1 MAKINFSKSGIGV
14 RGLRLMV
21 GIPAHAPSAHALC
34 VGGAL
39 KDGVHPPAGPNQG
52 GKNNVGWRNSF
63 SEASKRCGQSVP
75 KVLRTGRR
83 AVAA

>member
-34 VGGAL
+34 VGATL
-39 KDGVHPPAGPNQG
+39 KDGVHPPAGPGAG
-52 GKNNVGWRNSF
+52 GKNNQGWRNTF
-63 SEASKRCGQSVP
+63 IQASRTCGSSTP
-75 KVLRTGRR
+75 KVLKRGR
-83 AVAA
+83 AAAAA